1 MNAEQFFMM
10 VQENIRDTMADM
22 NPDDLDNIVKNLE
35 EDTGDTVL
43 TFDLIDIIKI
53 DVQGSEKDVL
63 SGATNC
69 LLKKKL
75 ITVEIGFFDF
85 YEKNSSFLEIESL
98 LPHFELYSIIRLSQN
113 PMNFRTDWCEAVYI
127 NRSV

>member
-43 TFDLIDIIKI
+43 TFDLIDIM
-53 DVQGSEKDVL
+53 EPL
-63 SGATNC
+63 
-69 LLKKKL
+69 
-75 ITVEIGFFDF
+75 
-85 YEKNSSFLEIESL
+85 
-98 LPHFELYSIIRLSQN
+98 
-113 PMNFRTDWCEAVYI
+113 
-127 NRSV
+127 